1 MKSFRL
7 LQFNIQYGQIWR
19 DTDPDNAPFDLDQT
33 IREIRRLEPDI
44 IHLQEVEQALE
55 GGVQSEPPPN
65 YTRLRAALAG
75 YDSCFSYPRAD
86 KRELPFGIGLAI
98 FSRTQ
103 LKDCFREDIPSPPVE
118 FVFNHT
124 PTTPTDRLLIG
135 ATTKIHGHTLSLLNT
150 HLLAFFMLN
159 TSSIEHPE
167 QRRQIAMHLRAARG
181 PMLLSGDF
189 NVRRHESL
197 LTEFGREGFAT
208 VQSKEIT
215 WRREPYVLDHIFY
228 NNSLRCVAHQVLPT
242 LASDHHMLVGDF
254 VFA

>member
-1 MKSFRL
+1 MKPFRL
-7 LQFNIQYGQIWR
+7 LQFNIQYGQMWR
-19 DTDPDNAPFDLDQT
+19 DTDPDNAPSDLEQT

-44 IHLQEVEQALE
+44 IHLQEIEQTLP
-55 GGVQSEPPPN
+55 GGAQPEPPPN
-65 YTRLRAALAG
+65 YTRLRAALTG

-86 KRELPFGIGLAI
+86 TRELPFGIGLAI
-98 FSRTQ
+98 FSRTH

-118 FVFNHT
+118 FVFNHMA
-124 PTTPTDRLLIG
+124 TTPTDRLLIG
-135 ATTKIHGHTLSLLNT
+135 ATTKIHGHPLSLLNT
-150 HLLAFFMLN
+150 HLLAFFMLH

-167 QRRQIAMHLRAARG
+167 QRRQIAMYLRAARG

-197 LTEFGREGFAT
+197 LAEFGREGFST

-228 NNSLRCVAHQVLPT
+228 NNSLRCVSHQVLPT

-254 VFA
+254 VFV